1 MNSWRPIYNLLMC
14 GRYRLSR
21 RKQLVEEYFGAAS
34 DEPEWTPRYNIA
46 PTRPVRHPAEPKGTS
61 PGVDPDALGTHPFV
75 AKDMSGAG
83 KMINAR
89 SETAAANAA
98 LKRRSTHRR
107 WRRRRRAAARR
118 TAEGGCP
125 HIALWCLTMH

>member
-1 MNSWRPIYNLLMC
+1 MDSPVQHRTNPACPVIRRNPKEPRRELTLMRWGLIPSW
-14 GRYRLSR
+14 
-21 RKQLVEEYFGAAS
+21 
-34 DEPEWTPRYNIA
+34 
-46 PTRPVRHPAEPKGTS
+46 
-61 PGVDPDALGTHPFV
+61 

-125 HIALWCLTMH
+125 HIAFVVPYNALEAGQFGFYTTGSSLGSEVAALP